1 MEECLKIANAN
12 NQKVFLL
19 GAKNDVV
26 MKAEQK
32 LLAFAIFKHSSI
44 NSIPGTRV
52 FNGVFSILAALTI
65 PEGRTETY

>member
-26 MKAEQK
+26 MKAE
-32 LLAFAIFKHSSI
+32 LIFS
-44 NSIPGTRV
+44 T
-52 FNGVFSILAALTI
+52 
-65 PEGRTETY
+65 